1 VNDDEPEPSIRGLAM
16 ALERTEDSAYLLS
29 SDLRL
34 LHTSKGWTTF
44 AENNG
49 GLGTLARWVT
59 GSPIDDAWPSALSD
73 FYRAAYA
80 SALATGERWEHEYD
94 CSSPLR
100 YRRFRMFVYP
110 IDRRQ
115 ILVVNSLVVEMPHG
129 QSDRLPGDLYVFD
142 GFLTMC
148 ANCRR
153 TLNPQTHRW
162 DWVPAYVERMPEQTS
177 HGLCPA
183 CVEVYY
189 PPEP

>member
-1 VNDDEPEPSIRGLAM
+1 VIDDESEPSMRGLVL

-34 LHTSKGWTTF
+34 LHTSKGWKTF

-49 GLGTLARWVT
+49 GLGTLSRWVV
-59 GSPIDDAWPSALSD
+59 GSPIDDSWPAALSE
-73 FYRAAYA
+73 FYRGAYA
-80 SALATGERWEHEYD
+80 SALATGQRWEHEYD
-94 CSSPLR
+94 CSSPLT

-110 IDRRQ
+110 MDQGR
-115 ILVVNSLVVEMPHG
+115 ILVVHSLVVEMPHG
-129 QSDRLPGDLYVFD
+129 QADQLPDVLYALD

-153 TLNPQTHRW
+153 TLNPQTNGW
-162 DWVPAYVERMPEQTS
+162 DWVSAYVERMPKRTS

-189 PPEP
+189 PLEP